1 MFMLQLREKRVL
13 LTSSLESTGQAAV
26 TPAGPAQEFQPPAK
40 ASGSVYLGILVAHLW
55 HLIGCSVL
63 NDLQRALQASL
74 TPGSSSGP
82 QNTDGGSD
90 YLFPS
95 ARERVQNSYIRPTRE
110 KLIHYMQWMLGA
122 IRI

>member
-1 MFMLQLREKRVL
+1 MARQL
-13 LTSSLESTGQAAV
+13 SHQ
-26 TPAGPAQEFQPPAK
+26 PGPAQEFQPPAK

-63 NDLQRALQASL
+63 HDLQRALQGSF

-95 ARERVQNSYIRPTRE
+95 ARESTELLY
-110 KLIHYMQWMLGA
+110 
-122 IRI
+122 